1 MRLFN
6 QTSAE
11 TTNLFNA
18 LNAIEPPETRTYVF
32 ARLLPFELEVMQARL
47 KYWAGDHMAYLD
59 ALSALLKKCRTQC
72 RQAGGDATLVPMWK
86 ERGARVALILATQ
99 MVEMQVRHFLGPV
112 IASLPCAQE
121 MTAAARLIEP
131 LCLQDGVSSPPLRSA
146 VARIYLQGGDIPLA
160 ARHFAA
166 VEADPAASTALKT
179 MNAALLAAAEGNWT
193 EAGARFRMVLEE
205 DAANYVVRPPHV
217 HDPLSVVLINGFDVG
232 D

>member
-32 ARLLPFELEVMQARL
+32 TRLLPFELEVMQARL
-47 KYWAGDHMAYLD
+47 KYWAGDHMGYLD

-72 RQAGGDATLVPMWK
+72 RQTRGDATLVPMWK

-99 MVEMQVRHFLGPV
+99 MVDMQVRSLPAPV
-112 IASLPCAQE
+112 LTSLPCVQE

-131 LCLQDGVSSPPLRSA
+131 LCFQDGVSSPPLRSA
-146 VARIYLQGGDIPLA
+146 VARIYLQGGNIPLA

-166 VEADPAASTALKT
+166 VEADPTALPALKT
-179 MNAALLAAAEGNWT
+179 MNAALLAAAEGDWT
-193 EAGARFRMVLEE
+193 EASARFRMVLEE
-205 DAANYVVRPPHV
+205 DAANYVVRPPRV
-217 HDPLSVVLINGFDVG
+217 SSTVRCVD
-232 D
+232 